1 MAAALLVYL
10 VLPDSSGRMG
20 LTCRLLGISGSID
33 SAARGGT
40 PGVELVV
47 AHHSGNLSWVPGLVA
62 ALGGA
67 NVTVYSKGPVSP
79 PGECASQALH
89 ALPAPCGVALL
100 GWVLPC
106 RCEHASAAAAI
117 VTAVGP
123 AAAAAVAPEHL
134 PLRAP
139 LRF

>member
-33 SAARGGT
+33 GAARGGT

-79 PGECASQALH
+79 PGECANSFACSACAVRRRPAWLDAALQ
-89 ALPAPCGVALL
+89 V
-100 GWVLPC
+100 
-106 RCEHASAAAAI
+106 
-117 VTAVGP
+117 
-123 AAAAAVAPEHL
+123 
-134 PLRAP
+134 
-139 LRF
+139 